1 MVEVFSGLPL
11 DRQTEMDLKASDL
24 AKNLI
29 GAVRTSLGR
38 DWKSARHLA
47 EPELRRLSRSLA
59 DIGKL
64 ASNGQI
70 TLEEAQSL
78 VRIHRNTTAMVL
90 LAVRGLGLLAV
101 ENAINSAMD
110 AVRQTVNTATGLRLL

>member
-1 MVEVFSGLPL
+1 
-11 DRQTEMDLKASDL
+11 MDLKASDL